1 MSAAR
6 KRSMTLSKARERVTE
21 LEESTAARQARI
33 EQVQA
38 RLNRLSRPDAKLT
51 AFLEKLERRQR
62 AELAQLEKL
71 QNLLASRKT
80 KKVSEPEE
88 SVESRPVEELETL
101 HKSFEDLRANLREV
115 KEELDNRTG
124 PDWEPR
130 VEGLE
135 RKLLRLHDDLTDFR
149 GDFEG
154 ERQAIRRIQRDKAE
168 FEESL
173 ESMRETVEEDVV
185 SAVDTSRKIDD
196 LEERLDLLTEQV
208 GEIRVRGQQERSEIF
223 RILDD
228 LKNRL
233 DALENS
239 SWDSPRFDQLEFAL
253 KELEKKLESG
263 PQQSEPVLWVEM
275 NDSDLRYGP
284 PAEFEPELALESELN

>member
-21 LEESTAARQARI
+21 LEESTGSRQARI
-33 EQVQA
+33 EQVQS

-51 AFLEKLERRQR
+51 AFLEKLERRQS
-62 AELAQLEKL
+62 AELSQLEKL
-71 QNLLASRKT
+71 HNLLASRTT
-80 KKVSEPEE
+80 KKASEPEE
-88 SVESRPVEELETL
+88 SVDSPPAEELETL
-101 HKSFEDLRANLREV
+101 HRSFEDLRANLREV

-135 RKLLRLHDDLTDFR
+135 RKLLRTHDDLTEFR
-149 GDFEG
+149 SDFEG
-154 ERQAIRRIQRDKAE
+154 ERQTIRRLQRDRTE
-168 FEESL
+168 LEESL
-173 ESMRETVEEDVV
+173 ESLRETLEEDIV
-185 SAVDTSRKIDD
+185 SAVDTSRKCDD
-196 LEERLDLLTEQV
+196 LEERLELLTEQLA
-208 GEIRVRGQQERSEIF
+208 EIRIRGQQERSEIF

-239 SWDSPRFDQLEFAL
+239 SWDSPRFDQIEFAL
-253 KELEKKLESG
+253 QEMEKKFESR
-263 PQQSEPVLWVEM
+263 PQAAEPVLWVEVD
-275 NDSDLRYGP
+275 DSDLRYGP
-284 PAEFEPELALESELN
+284 PAEFEPELVLESDVS